1 MRRHG
6 LSEGISQQDAPS
18 FRLEADEC
26 REQFERATNP
36 LDKEQWLRLSGAW
49 TKMAQNAE
57 RRCLKP
63 GLSSG
68 GLIISLLLL
77 GTASANALRN
87 RRNPPG

>member
-36 LDKEQWLRLSGAW
+36 RDKEQWLRLSGEW
-49 TKMAQNAE
+49 TKMAQDAE
-57 RRCLKP
+57 SRCLKP
-63 GLSSG
+63 GLSLG
-68 GLIISLLLL
+68 GLLS
-77 GTASANALRN
+77 S
-87 RRNPPG
+87 PYCF